1 MRKLHILLI
10 LLLLPLAVAATEND
24 RTDTVGFVHMPL
36 YIVDGKIGVQPSD
49 VPESSEIA
57 SVTILMMKKRQTCME
72 NALPMV

>member
-36 YIVDGKIGVQPSD
+36 YIVDGKIGVQLSD

-57 SVTILMMKKRQTCME
+57 SEMLRIIKSLSVFVSCPI
-72 NALPMV
+72 